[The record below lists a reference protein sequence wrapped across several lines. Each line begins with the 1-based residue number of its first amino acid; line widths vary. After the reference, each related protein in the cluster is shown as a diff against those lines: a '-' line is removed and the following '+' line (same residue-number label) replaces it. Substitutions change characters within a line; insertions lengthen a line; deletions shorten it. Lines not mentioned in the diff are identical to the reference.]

1 MYRGDVGARGDR
13 LLDGALND
21 HVGRWL
27 AQRIADVRRY
37 CLEVCG
43 GVDGEN
49 EMLDAVL
56 HQAVERFCPTK
67 RPLAALEGGFDRTV
81 DDLVSVS
88 APGLVQCILEAISDG
103 RGSSHSTL
111 ALTTPITRSHTV
123 SGSPVGEA
131 VDDRL
136 VTGQQHPDA
145 SRTR

>member
-49 EMLDAVL
+49 EMLDA
-56 HQAVERFCPTK
+56 CCTK
-67 RPLAALEGGFDRTV
+67 QSSASAQP
-81 DDLVSVS
+81 S
-88 APGLVQCILEAISDG
+88 APLPPSKAASIARSMIL
-103 RGSSHSTL
+103 
-111 ALTTPITRSHTV
+111 
-123 SGSPVGEA
+123 
-131 VDDRL
+131 
-136 VTGQQHPDA
+136 
-145 SRTR
+145 